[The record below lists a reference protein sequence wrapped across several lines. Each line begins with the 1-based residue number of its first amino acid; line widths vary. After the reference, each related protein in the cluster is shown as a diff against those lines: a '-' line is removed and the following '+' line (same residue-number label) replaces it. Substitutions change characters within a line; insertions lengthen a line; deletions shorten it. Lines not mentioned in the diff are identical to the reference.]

1 LDFNVE
7 AFEELYRTQGRRMK
21 SIAFNM
27 LGSVA
32 DAEDAVQEAFLR
44 AYRSWPEFRG
54 QASLSTWAF
63 RILFNACYD
72 IGRLRQKRREDGW
85 VDDPAAELP
94 APSHDHPLRA
104 TLEKAIGRLKPRQRE
119 VFLLYEVEG
128 FKHGEI
134 AEILQIPEGT
144 SKATLFEAK
153 RELRALITVAAP
165 PGAAS

>member
-1 LDFNVE
+1 MDLNVD

-21 SIAFNM
+21 GLAFNM
-27 LGSVA
+27 LGSAA

-63 RILFNACYD
+63 RILLNACYD
-72 IGRLRQKRREDGW
+72 IGRQRRKRREDDW
-85 VDDPAAELP
+85 QEDPARDRP
-94 APSHDHPLRA
+94 APLHDHPLRA
-104 TLEKAIGRLKPRQRE
+104 TLEKAIGQLKPRQRE
-119 VFLLYEVEG
+119 VFLLFEVEG

-153 RELRALITVAAP
+153 RELRELISAAP
-165 PGAAS
+165 PRPAS

>member
-1 LDFNVE
+1 
-7 AFEELYRTQGRRMK
+7 MK
-21 SIAFNM
+21 SLAFNM
-27 LGSVA
+27 LGSAA

-44 AYRSWPEFRG
+44 AYRSWPQFRG
-54 QASLSTWAF
+54 QANLSTWAF
-63 RILFNACYD
+63 RILINACYD
-72 IGRLRQKRREDGW
+72 LGRQRRKRGDEDW
-85 VDDPAAELP
+85 VDDPAVQLP

-104 TLEKAIGRLKPRQRE
+104 TLDKAIGRLKPRQRE

-153 RELRALITVAAP
+153 RELRSLIGAGTAP
-165 PGAAS
+165 RAAS